1 MTADASAA
9 VETTD
14 AAYGSARMT
23 TSDARQN
30 IDPMS
35 ATEQGPKTKAEV
47 TNGAARED
55 PADARVDPLD
65 AEATKALDV
74 RVVGVA
80 YDGSPESKQALA
92 NAQRFAEARHATLR
106 LITAVPPL
114 EWWVSRNFAPE
125 ELREW
130 RRAEFRRRLD
140 EAAQSLPGGLP
151 HETVL
156 HHGHPSDVIVR
167 EADNGIDVLFLGSN
181 SYGRWAGS
189 PRDDTATEVMR
200 QAPCPVIVVS
210 PGTGLS
216 HVIHTV
222 ATQSSPDVLPPRAAP
237 AKSPTA
243 RGESRRPVPR
253 PVTRGGERQLR
264 PR

>member
-35 ATEQGPKTKAEV
+35 ATEQGPKTKAKATTV
-47 TNGAARED
+47 AAREA

-92 NAQRFAEARHATLR
+92 SAHRFAEARHATLR

-114 EWWVSRNFAPE
+114 EGWVSRNIAPE

-140 EAAQSLPGGLP
+140 EAAGSLPGGLR

-156 HHGHPSDVIVR
+156 RHGHPSDVIVR

-181 SYGRWAGS
+181 SYGRWAG
-189 PRDDTATEVMR
+189 A
-200 QAPCPVIVVS
+200 
-210 PGTGLS
+210 GLS
-216 HVIHTV
+216 H
-222 ATQSSPDVLPPRAAP
+222 SSTPPPRRARRTSYGRAP
-237 AKSPTA
+237 RQRKSPTA
-243 RGESRRPVPR
+243 RRASRRPVPR
-253 PVTRGGERQLR
+253 PVSRGNERRLESR
-264 PR
+264 

>member
-1 MTADASAA
+1 MRAA
-9 VETTD
+9 
-14 AAYGSARMT
+14 
-23 TSDARQN
+23 
-30 IDPMS
+30 
-35 ATEQGPKTKAEV
+35 EQGPKTKAKV
-47 TNGAARED
+47 TNGAAREA

-92 NAQRFAEARHATLR
+92 KAHRFAEARHATLR
-106 LITAVPPL
+106 LVTAVPPL

-140 EAAQSLPGGLP
+140 EAAESLPGGLP

-156 HHGHPSDVIVR
+156 HDGHPSDVIVR

-181 SYGRWAGS
+181 SYGRRAGA

-200 QAPCPVIVVS
+200 KAPCPVIVVG

-216 HVIHTV
+216 HVIHT
-222 ATQSSPDVLPPRAAP
+222 APTPNSPDVLRPRAAP
-237 AKSPTA
+237 AKPPTT
-243 RGESRRPVPR
+243 RRDSRRPVPK
-253 PVTRGGERQLR
+253 PVSRGGERPLEAR
-264 PR
+264 